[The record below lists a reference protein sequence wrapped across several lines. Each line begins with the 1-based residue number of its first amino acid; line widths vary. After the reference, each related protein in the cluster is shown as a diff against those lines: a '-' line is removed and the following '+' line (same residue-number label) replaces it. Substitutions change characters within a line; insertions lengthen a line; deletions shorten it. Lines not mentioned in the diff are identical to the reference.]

1 MTSLPP
7 APSID
12 ADGLRRYDG
21 WRRQWRA
28 GGQSQAIAVLRHHG
42 MARALEITEPPPPP
56 PPAPA
61 PSGPP
66 PEPSPLSEC
75 AAVAREAVRMVHE
88 LLIHETGERQH
99 A

>member
-1 MTSLPP
+1 MTPLPP

-28 GGQSQAIAVLRHHG
+28 GGQNQAAAVLSHHG
-42 MARALEITEPPPPP
+42 MARALELTAPPPPP
-56 PPAPA
+56 SPAPA
-61 PSGPP
+61 GSS
-66 PEPSPLSEC
+66 PELSPLSEC
-75 AAVAREAVRMVHE
+75 SAVTREAVRMIHE
-88 LLIHETGERQH
+88 LLVHEAGGCRH